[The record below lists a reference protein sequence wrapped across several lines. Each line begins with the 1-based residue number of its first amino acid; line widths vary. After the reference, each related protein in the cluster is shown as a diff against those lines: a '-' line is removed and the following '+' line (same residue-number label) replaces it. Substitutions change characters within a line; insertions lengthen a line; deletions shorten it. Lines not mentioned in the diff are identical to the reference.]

1 MENLHK
7 NQKKKWSKGR
17 KRGNGEGGWME
28 EGDRERERERERE
41 CLMRPQSKTKCCDW
55 QKQWSVG
62 EIMSEACY
70 TLGKTM
76 EEKTNRESERERR
89 RECAHQSGS
98 GTAVCLREQTH
109 THTHT
114 HTYIHDRNTCPK
126 NTSGINMF
134 RQMLRYVQT
143 YQIMSLQQLCVFGSL
158 LSVML
163 ESWIEHV

>member
-7 NQKKKWSKGR
+7 NQKKSGL
-17 KRGNGEGGWME
+17 RGEREGMVKEGGW
-28 EGDRERERERERE
+28 RRATERERERERE
-41 CLMRPQSKTKCCDW
+41 CLMRPQFKRKCCDW

-114 HTYIHDRNTCPK
+114 HIHDRNTCPK